1 MGIGGIG
8 SRVGYNGITC
18 VLALALFFSVASIV
32 LQPSYQ
38 TTHEMSG
45 EIQLSFEL
53 CPIRDKVY
61 YSDFMLYY
69 PTDANTVPT
78 KVSAM
83 CDQTSPGAY
92 NPLTGVTRKDAKKFQ
107 DWEFATVPI
116 PAGDILRVP
125 QVTLKSHALNVGS
138 SDNKLDFMMFTGTK
152 SADWITIHTFPSIST
167 SLPYPDYDWSIPQN
181 PKTNSD
187 WTATTG
193 SNIVRSCYAGDQR
206 N

>member
-1 MGIGGIG
+1 MGIRGIG
-8 SRVGYNGITC
+8 KKAVYTSLSSF
-18 VLALALFFSVASIV
+18 LALALFFSVASIV

-38 TTHEMSG
+38 SSHEMSG
-45 EIQLSFEL
+45 EVLFPIEL

-69 PTDANTVPT
+69 PTGTTSVPT

-83 CDQTSPGAY
+83 CDQTSPGTY

-125 QVTLKSHALNVGS
+125 QVTLKSQALNVGL
-138 SDNKLDFMMFTGTK
+138 SDNKIDFMMFTGTK

-167 SLPYPDYDWSIPQN
+167 SFP
-181 PKTNSD
+181 
-187 WTATTG
+187 
-193 SNIVRSCYAGDQR
+193 
-206 N
+206 